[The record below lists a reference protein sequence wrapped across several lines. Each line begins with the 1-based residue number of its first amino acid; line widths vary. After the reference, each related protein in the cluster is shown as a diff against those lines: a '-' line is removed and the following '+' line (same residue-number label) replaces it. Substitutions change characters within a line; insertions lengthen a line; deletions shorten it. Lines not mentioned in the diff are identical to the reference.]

1 MFSPKGSET
10 NLNIRRETVF
20 LVLAGVFLGSLTM
33 LNILGITRFIDL
45 SFYVGD
51 TKVPFM
57 LAVGILA
64 YPITFLCT
72 DFISEIYGRRRAN
85 LIVWIG
91 LVLNLWVLFILWLGG
106 ELPPYPEIDPETGL
120 PPYETHG
127 RVFFEIRELAFG
139 ATAASMIAYLTAQFC
154 DVHIFHWLKRL
165 TKGKHLWLR
174 NNGST
179 LVSQLVD
186 SIAVVLITHYYAN
199 ALPIDPEISLF
210 SNLTIFILSGY
221 VFKFATALADT
232 IPFYF
237 GVKILSRYLQI
248 DPNEGYSESKEKY
261 GEAVD
266 STADSVSENESES
279 ITKS

>member
-1 MFSPKGSET
+1 MFSFKGSESA
-10 NLNIRRETVF
+10 LNVRRESVF
-20 LVLAGVFLGSLTM
+20 LVLAGIFLGSLTM

-45 SFYVGD
+45 SFTIGE
-51 TKVPFM
+51 TEIPFK

-72 DFISEIYGRRRAN
+72 DFISELYGRRRAN

-91 LVLNLWVLFILWLGG
+91 LILNLWVLFILWLGG
-106 ELPPYPEIDPETGL
+106 ELPPYPEIDPATGL

-179 LVSQLVD
+179 LISQLVD
-186 SIAVVLITHYYAN
+186 SVAVVLITHYYAH
-199 ALPIDPEISLF
+199 ALPIDENESLF
-210 SNLTIFILSGY
+210 TNLTIFVVSAY

-232 IPFYF
+232 VPFYF
-237 GVKILSRYLQI
+237 GVKWLSNYLEI
-248 DPNEGYSESKEKY
+248 DPNEGYLDDE
-261 GEAVD
+261 
-266 STADSVSENESES
+266 ENQAEGTDE
-279 ITKS
+279 IN